1 MKEGLTMEKFI
12 EKLVDVLDTEEE
24 VSMETVLGDL
34 EEWDS
39 LSFVSFMAMA
49 NAEYGRRLNNT
60 DIKACKTVGDLYNLV
75 K

>member
-1 MKEGLTMEKFI
+1 MEQFI
-12 EKLVDVLDTEEE
+12 EKMVDVLDCEEE
-24 VSMETVLGDL
+24 ITMDTVLGDL

-49 NAEYGRRLNNT
+49 NAAYGKKVMPADVRAAET
-60 DIKACKTVGDLYNLV
+60 ISDLYNLV